1 MSADPFT
8 DEAIADI
15 RRQIAEALRNGTWG
29 PGVSSHQT
37 VAAPTPDYPRGYPVA
52 EFKHASDAML
62 CDSLL
67 HLMPAALDAIERLR
81 AEVERLVSLVRQ
93 AKGEAIR
100 DTEKSDAL
108 LRADLAA
115 FELIGRIATNDL
127 THSGIVTFG
136 SAAVATERSDKL
148 RDELEGGA

>member
-81 AEVERLVSLVRQ
+81 AELDYERQRNAACNRQ
-93 AKGEAIR
+93 MAEVQPVITR
-100 DTEKSDAL
+100 REQL
-108 LRADLAA
+108 LREAARHLVWPHEALAA
-115 FELIGRIATNDL
+115 KIRA
-127 THSGIVTFG
+127 
-136 SAAVATERSDKL
+136 
-148 RDELEGGA
+148 ELEGGA